1 MSADAPALEAIVLAA
16 GAGRRLGQPK
26 ALLEV
31 RGVWTLPR
39 LVAALAAAGARRVH
53 VVLRAEEEPL
63 IRQRGLPA
71 AARMI
76 VNPEPER
83 GRGSSLQTGL
93 QQVPEGCALLIHPC
107 DVPLLGAAAAAQLV
121 AGWMKEKDRSNLA
134 ARPVTPSG
142 RGGHPL
148 LLGSARVAEAR
159 RLGVAGSLRDLLH
172 ADARRRL
179 DVVLRGDPGP
189 FLDVDTP
196 EQLALLESLL
206 PAAVPPAPSP
216 PAPPQSGSSQR

>member
-1 MSADAPALEAIVLAA
+1 VLEAVLLAA

-26 ALLEV
+26 ALLEL
-31 RGVWTLPR
+31 RGVWILPR
-39 LVAALAAAGARRVH
+39 LVAALAVAGARCVH
-53 VVLRAEEEPL
+53 VVVRAEEEAL

-71 AARMI
+71 AARLI
-76 VNPEPER
+76 VNPDPGR
-83 GRGSSLQTGL
+83 GRGSSLQAGL
-93 QQVPEGCALLIHPC
+93 TQVPEGCALFIHPC
-107 DVPLLGAAAAAQLV
+107 DVPLLSAAAAATLV
-121 AGWMKEKDRSNLA
+121 AGWMEQKDAANLA

-159 RLGVAGSLRDLLH
+159 RLGEDGSLRDLLH
-172 ADARRRL
+172 ADPRRRL

-206 PAAVPPAPSP
+206 PPA
-216 PAPPQSGSSQR
+216 